1 MVVGRHCENLAFVV
15 DEKDECSG
23 IDFVHLSIVLSDE
36 APRMLGID
44 DCERNQDRSDQHG
57 AQSSS
62 RVEWGN

>member
-1 MVVGRHCENLAFVV
+1 MVVGRHWENLALVV
-15 DEKDECSG
+15 DERDGWLG
-23 IDFVHLSIVLSDE
+23 IDFVHLSILSSDE

-44 DCERNQDRSDQHG
+44 GCGHNQDRSDQHG